1 MNILTIWL
9 ALCCQESPPHKNIL
23 CSASNQDAGAG
34 LSSFH
39 SFSGILIGCL
49 LHYSHCFGQLK
60 CITEQNRLKKIA
72 LRAYTNSITNNK
84 LHSKV
89 EVSVTEGKEME
100 KGTLNHTHQYVRG
113 RGKVTTLNQ
122 MVKVGCLGEDGIYAR
137 IWKRSGWL
145 CEYLRKVLFGWRDIW
160 RKGFIAGAYLEC
172 LNHIKEKM

>member
-1 MNILTIWL
+1 MQGTAINLYLNLTRCPIKCLIAVSDHSDHL
-9 ALCCQESPPHKNIL
+9 ACPLLSRVPTHKNIS

-49 LHYSHCFGQLK
+49 PHYSHCSGQLK
-60 CITEQNRLKKIA
+60 CITEQNRLKKFA

-89 EVSVTEGKEME
+89 KVSVTEGKEME

-113 RGKVTTLNQ
+113 WGKVTTLNQ

-145 CEYLRKVLFGWRDIW
+145 CEYLRKVLFR
-160 RKGFIAGAYLEC
+160 
-172 LNHIKEKM
+172 